1 MSTRKHTTET
11 RQKISDGVKRHYA
24 NMSVEENELR
34 KKRISNYRQ
43 RENKVFKFCK
53 THQDLIKRVLAEI
66 KAEQAQG
73 NEE

>member
-53 THQDLIKRVLAEI
+53 THHDFIKRVLAEI

>member
-11 RQKISDGVKRHYA
+11 RQKISDGVKRHYE
-24 NMSVEENELR
+24 NMSVEDNERR
-34 KKRISNYRQ
+34 KQRISNYRQ

-53 THQDLIKRVLAEI
+53 THTDLIKRVLEEI

>member
-1 MSTRKHTTET
+1 MTNKKHTTET
-11 RQKISDGVKRHYA
+11 RKKISDGVKRHYA
-24 NMSVEENELR
+24 NMSVEDNERR
-34 KKRISNYRQ
+34 KQRIAAYRQ

-53 THQDLIKRVLAEI
+53 THQDFIKRVLAEI

>member
-1 MSTRKHTTET
+1 MTNKKHTTET
-11 RQKISDGVKRHYA
+11 RKKISDGVKRHYA
-24 NMSVEENELR
+24 NMSVEDNEKR
-34 KKRISNYRQ
+34 KQRIAAYRQ

-53 THQDLIKRVLAEI
+53 THQDFIKRVLAEI

>member
-53 THQDLIKRVLAEI
+53 THQDFIKRVLAEI